1 MLSLI
6 ATIHSSSN
14 TPNSS
19 PRWCRSPWRHGACGL
34 PATKSNVTTT
44 STCDTRHRAPGSPP
58 PSPATSG
65 ATSGSWRRVAD
76 AAACARLCRGC
87 DACKY
92 ISYSPLDSAC
102 SWFARCDTLVLIKA
116 TYRSKARRVVV
127 NQTSRAKKITDR
139 RHCTL
144 AAADFEV
151 AYPPTWSSS
160 QELMQARGVIS
171 LGSRQNAKALLR
183 MVRDPERSN
192 QTSVLGIGSSVTQY
206 GGGGRGHCVAFPWRS
221 CGQDGFLVQ
230 AARALQVR
238 AINVYNAGRQ
248 GGSMD
253 HFADCY
259 KTYSPPETRLV
270 VIELTISPSPRA
282 TPLER
287 LLRLLLLV
295 REPPTVVLLRPIH
308 TWWRDNAQAGECN
321 HALLRSLAAHYGVAY
336 VDEFSLLTHSEN
348 SSDTYT
354 FANLAD
360 KSSDLHP
367 AALLVDSVHPTAR
380 GARLLGSVLERA
392 LRSMLRASEDGN
404 LPSLPSLP
412 MPLSGEGGGGKY
424 SHQCYEFRDPAADA
438 VSRETSHTWSL
449 SNARPT
455 VPISSDPYSRWEYV
469 LDTSKF
475 GAQRPGLASTVP
487 GSHVTFAPLDTRP
500 HNNVNATPIVQVEY
514 LSSYDRQMGSA
525 QLQCLSGCAC
535 RTTLLQGR
543 STSRMS
549 VPVAR
554 AVAVSASAQCV
565 MRVTLLDSGERAS
578 DGAHHVGK
586 HDAAGSRFK
595 LTGLRIGSEA
605 ATKESGPRETPA
617 ALKTLQQ
624 DAPARL

>member
-1 MLSLI
+1 M
-6 ATIHSSSN
+6 
-14 TPNSS
+14 
-19 PRWCRSPWRHGACGL
+19 
-34 PATKSNVTTT
+34 
-44 STCDTRHRAPGSPP
+44 
-58 PSPATSG
+58 
-65 ATSGSWRRVAD
+65 
-76 AAACARLCRGC
+76 
-87 DACKY
+87 
-92 ISYSPLDSAC
+92 
-102 SWFARCDTLVLIKA
+102 
-116 TYRSKARRVVV
+116 V
-127 NQTSRAKKITDR
+127 NQSRAKKFTDR

-144 AAADFEV
+144 AAADLEV

-160 QELMQARGVIS
+160 QELMLARGVIS

-206 GGGGRGHCVAFPWRS
+206 GGGGRGHCVTFPSRS
-221 CGQDGFLVQ
+221 CREDGFLVQ
-230 AARALQVR
+230 AAHALQER
-238 AINVYNAGRQ
+238 GINNVFNVFNAGRQ

-270 VIELTISPSPRA
+270 VIELTITPSPRA

-287 LLRLLLLV
+287 LLRLLLSV

-321 HALLRSLAAHYGVAY
+321 HALLRLLAAHYGVAY

-354 FANLAD
+354 FAVLAD

-367 AALLVDSVHPTAR
+367 AALLVDTVHRTAR
-380 GARLLGSVLERA
+380 GARLLGSALERA
-392 LRSMLRASEDGN
+392 LRSMLRAAEDGN

-412 MPLSGEGGGGKY
+412 MPLSGEGARGKY
-424 SHQCYEFRDPAADA
+424 SNQCYEFRDPAADA
-438 VSRETSHTWSL
+438 VPRETSHTWSL
-449 SNARPT
+449 STARPT
-455 VPISSDPYSRWEYV
+455 VPISSDPSSRWKYV

-525 QLQCLSGCAC
+525 QLQCVSGCAC

-549 VPVAR
+549 LPVAS

-565 MRVTLLDSGERAS
+565 MRVTLSDNSSAS

-586 HDAAGSRFK
+586 HAAGSRFK

-605 ATKESGPRETPA
+605 TEESGPRETPA
-617 ALKTLQQ
+617 VLMTLQQ
-624 DAPARL
+624 DLLGCDHQTRAFLAGV